1 MSFKPDDITH
11 ESYVEDLLEEQIT
24 LLKALIILI
33 SEAAD
38 EDPLS
43 VIDSA
48 EQLT

>member
-1 MSFKPDDITH
+1 MSFRPDDTTH
-11 ESYVEDLLEEQIT
+11 EAYVESLLEEQIT